1 MKAVKER
8 ERERVHLLDK
18 KYFETIIE
26 YEISHVNYIIAHVC
40 SNLVIT
46 AILYSVIDSSVRNA
60 VLY

>member
-1 MKAVKER
+1 M
-8 ERERVHLLDK
+8 HLLDK